1 MTGTGRGTRTRT
13 RPLWEGRDTVIG
25 RPVAVKLLPQ
35 QNSPDA
41 VELFFREARTAGAL
55 NHRGVVTVHDIG
67 QDPADGTLF
76 LVMELV
82 KGGNLATHLRT
93 YGPPPVPTALDLVDQ
108 TAAALAAAHQAGVVH
123 RDLKPANLML
133 TTSGDVKVLD
143 FGIARYMAAT
153 HQSSQVMGTLAYM
166 APERFAGAPG
176 DARSDLYALGC
187 VLYEL
192 LTGAPPFQ
200 DGDPLT
206 MMTAHLHRTPDAPGI
221 RRGDIP
227 ADLDAVV
234 LRLLAKD
241 PAARPASA
249 AELQSLLRGTAPMPT
264 VVSAV
269 PQPQQ
274 SAGDFL
280 LEPPPTARPTAEPP
294 MPLLPPRPVAAT
306 GAPPVDLPSSPG
318 YRGPRFALAAA
329 GALWCASLALPLWGR
344 SGPARAR
351 SPAVTAWDLVTGGR
365 SWAGA
370 PWIWPPAIAVLLVTL
385 LALATAWRS
394 RSRLGTWLC
403 CWSAVPVGGL
413 ATTWWA
419 VMGVMVTTEHTDACT
434 ADFPHADTPL
444 GQAQIRRCIDDM
456 GLDYDFYA
464 LLATTA
470 LLAAAGL
477 WALVQRIRHRRRTR
491 RPWGVVPQPAQG
503 LPQG

>member
-1 MTGTGRGTRTRT
+1 MRVLAGRYELVEFIGRGGMGEV
-13 RPLWEGRDTVIG
+13 WEGRDTVIG

-82 KGGNLATHLRT
+82 QGSNLATQLRT
-93 YGPPPVPTALDLVDQ
+93 YGPPPVPTALDLVAQ
-108 TAAALAAAHQAGVVH
+108 AAAALAAAHQAGVVH

-133 TTSGDVKVLD
+133 TTGGDVKVLD

-192 LTGAPPFQ
+192 LTGTPPFQ
-200 DGDPLT
+200 DGDPLA
-206 MMTAHLHRTPDAPGI
+206 MMTAHLHRAPDAPGL
-221 RRGDIP
+221 RRGDLP
-227 ADLDAVV
+227 AELDAMV

-249 AELQSLLRGTAPMPT
+249 AELQALLRGTAPTPT
-264 VVSAV
+264 TVSAAPPR
-269 PQPQQ
+269 PQPM
-274 SAGDFL
+274 GDFL
-280 LEPPPTARPTAEPP
+280 LEPPTAAPP
-294 MPLLPPRPVAAT
+294 MPLFPPAPFVPAVTAPV
-306 GAPPVDLPSSPG
+306 VDASSTPTH
-318 YRGPRFALAAA
+318 RGPRFALVAA
-329 GALWCASLALPLWGR
+329 GLLWCGSLALPLWGR
-344 SGPARAR
+344 TGRA
-351 SPAVTAWDLVTGGR
+351 SAHFPAVTAWDLVLGR
-365 SWAGA
+365 PSWADA
-370 PWIWPPAIAVLLVTL
+370 PFIWPPAIAVVLVTV
-385 LALATAWRS
+385 LALVTAWPQ
-394 RSRLGTWLC
+394 RSRLGTRLC
-403 CWSAVPVGGL
+403 WAAIPVGLL

-419 VMGVMVTTEHTDACT
+419 VMGFMATSQYADSCTEDIQPT
-434 ADFPHADTPL
+434 TPL
-444 GQAQIRRCIDDM
+444 EQAQLRRCLDDVSLQY
-456 GLDYDFYA
+456 GFYL

-470 LLAAAGL
+470 LLAAAGV
-477 WALVQRIRHRRRTR
+477 WALVQRVRHRRQAR
-491 RPWGVVPQPAQG
+491 GSA
-503 LPQG
+503 